1 MSDHEPAELDQVAEL
16 AHLHPAV
23 ADRIQRLLLGEE
35 PSLTRLDLTDMSG
48 VDLVTAETL
57 WRLLGFPHMGDDEV
71 AFTHADL
78 EALRQ
83 TREMMEFGVLGPDS
97 QAALIR
103 TLARSF
109 ARLAE
114 WQTRILAEIGLSV
127 DITDDDYVALVAEV
141 VPRIESLQNYIWRR
155 HLASASTSRLTTE
168 ETATGG
174 AHLAI
179 CFVDIVG
186 YTSRSKELDETELI
200 DWVERFEAEV
210 TGVVIDHGG
219 QVIKTIGDEV
229 LYVMDDPRQAAEV
242 GLILTARGSDP
253 DDTFPNVRVGIA
265 YGNVVRRLGD
275 VFGPTVNIAARLT
288 SIGRPGTVIVDQG
301 MHDVLCREHAPEA
314 TRAEEL
320 TLRRLPRASVKGY
333 SRLESWAVRRAR

>member
-1 MSDHEPAELDQVAEL
+1 MLVVVTHDEI
-16 AHLHPAV
+16 AHARPAV
-23 ADRIQRLLLGEE
+23 ADRIRGLLLGEE
-35 PSLTRLDLTDMSG
+35 PSLTRIELAERSGIDLT
-48 VDLVTAETL
+48 TAETL
-57 WRLLGFPHMGDDEV
+57 WRLLGFPHMSDDEV
-71 AFTHADL
+71 AFTSADL
-78 EALRQ
+78 DALCK
-83 TREMMEFGVLGPDS
+83 TKEMMELGVLGPDS

-114 WQTRILAEIGLSV
+114 WQTNILAEIGLAV
-127 DITDDDYVALVAEV
+127 DVTDDDYVALVAEV

-155 HLASASTSRLTTE
+155 HLASASASRLTTE
-168 ETATGG
+168 ESTTGG

-200 DWVERFEAEV
+200 DWIERFEAEV

-219 QVIKTIGDEV
+219 QVIKTIGDEALFV
-229 LYVMDDPRQAAEV
+229 IEDPREAAEV
-242 GLILTARGSDP
+242 GLQLTARGSDA
-253 DDTFPNVRVGIA
+253 DDDFPQVRVGIA

-288 SIGRPGTVIVDQG
+288 AIGRPGTVIVDQG
-301 MHDVLCREHAPEA
+301 MHDVLCREHAPES
-314 TRAEEL
+314 TRGQDL

-333 SRLESWAVRRAR
+333 SRLESWAVRRPRHAST